1 LNNEEF
7 ISFKEIIGIFWAKKW
22 WILSISFI
30 TAVITMIVSFF
41 LPKTYA
47 AEAIL
52 LMPEAATSSTLISSP
67 LGIFSP
73 KLGAGQGLSSQVIK
87 AVLGSKRSLSKV
99 AKKFNLQKV
108 YKKEDMGNTM
118 LVLKERTK
126 IGIFNLTGEMKIQ
139 VQDRDPQRAAD
150 ICNYYIS
157 MIDTLNSQLC
167 LTSTKEIAKVLDY
180 ASPPKNKS
188 SPRIKLNMLV
198 SFLLAFVIAF
208 SYYVFSSKKY

>member
-1 LNNEEF
+1 
-7 ISFKEIIGIFWAKKW
+7 
-22 WILSISFI
+22 
-30 TAVITMIVSFF
+30 MIVSFL
-41 LPKTYA
+41 LPRTFK
-47 AEAIL
+47 AEAVL

-118 LVLKERTK
+118 LSLEERTK
-126 IGIFNLTGEMKIQ
+126 IGIFNLTGEIKIQ
-139 VQDRDPQRAAD
+139 VLDRDPQRAAD

-157 MIDTLNSQLC
+157 LIDTLNAQLR
-167 LTSTKEIAKVLDY
+167 LTSTKEIVKVLDY
-180 ASPPKNKS
+180 AFPPKKKS
-188 SPRIKLNMLV
+188 SPKIKLNMLV